1 MNVNEMQRQVNQQ
14 IRSHLLRALIYP
26 STLLF
31 LSATLLGWM
40 MIYGPKAH
48 AQASQDMRIKID
60 PVVLIKK
67 STTKH
72 QAHFKL
78 NERQAVSQMD
88 GMLAQQYASRGRIS
102 SERDAYLKGLY
113 HQAAMLLLNGYPI
126 AGGTIISV
134 ARNEPAFAKS
144 PVGAG
149 MASFVDAMLQ
159 PTDEDPDLL
168 ELKQR
173 MERARAELKDMRG
186 DLRFYADL
194 WVVGS
199 IYRDDIAVDA
209 GKAGVESMKAT
220 PAERKA
226 IRKALAIK

>member
-1 MNVNEMQRQVNQQ
+1 MTKNEMRNLNRRLTVEF
-14 IRSHLLRALIYP
+14 IVRPMAIPALWLLLSVGLLIFA
-26 STLLF
+26 S
-31 LSATLLGWM
+31 G
-40 MIYGPKAH
+40 AH
-48 AQASQDMRIKID
+48 AQALQDMQIKID
-60 PVVLIKK
+60 PVALIKK
-67 STTKH
+67 STAKH
-72 QAHFKL
+72 QGHFKL
-78 NERQAVSQMD
+78 SERQAVSQMD
-88 GMLAQQYASRGRIS
+88 GMLTQQYASRGRIS
-102 SERDAYLKGLY
+102 NERDAYLKSLY

-126 AGGTIISV
+126 AGGTIVSV

-149 MASFVDAMLQ
+149 IASFVDAMLQ

-168 ELKQR
+168 ELQQR

-226 IRKALAIK
+226 IAQALKRK